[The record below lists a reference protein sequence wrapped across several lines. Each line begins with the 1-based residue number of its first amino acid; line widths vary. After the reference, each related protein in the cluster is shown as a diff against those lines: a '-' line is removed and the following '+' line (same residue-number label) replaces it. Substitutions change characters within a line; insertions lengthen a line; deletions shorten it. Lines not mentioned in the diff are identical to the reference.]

1 MDKQKS
7 IIAKSCQ
14 NLYALLVIEGDLVN
28 IFHKNRFIFSA
39 NSLFYLLQNKR
50 AILTK

>member
-14 NLYALLVIEGDLVN
+14 NLYALLVIEGDFGNGILSISNDFVQVLAD
-28 IFHKNRFIFSA
+28 FGVA
-39 NSLFYLLQNKR
+39 LNSF
-50 AILTK
+50 T